1 MEFND
6 VILHESG
13 EILDVPRRL
22 REALSWEISSELVRR
37 HPEELML
44 AELQPGGGQYDCMTI
59 VSLHGEEMSFMN
71 RISKGHIN
79 VALRHTLDDRPNWT
93 QVLLADDRRTVVEL
107 IESDMGLLAPR
118 ETPLTTSR
126 SIGYRVIAEMILQK
140 ALSKN
145 SLFASHGW
153 YDGEMHELN
162 AKMTYFEAVPMA
174 HEALRASKAGE
185 LFKSPAANFWFVF
198 ELEPSKQHT
207 HFLEFDANSKP
218 PLFAVDCYK
227 GMLHGPRLSIDLMA
241 EYKANDRNLEKL
253 IRAIYIDLDKVQ
265 GR

>member
-1 MEFND
+1 MEFQD
-6 VILHESG
+6 SVLHECG
-13 EILDVPRRL
+13 ELLDVPRSL
-22 REALSWEISSELVRR
+22 KESLSWEISSQLVRR

-59 VSLHGEEMSFMN
+59 VSLRGEEMSFMN

-79 VALRHTLDDRPNWT
+79 VALRDTLDDRPNWT

-107 IESDMGLLAPR
+107 IERHMGLVAPQ

-153 YDGEMHELN
+153 YDGEMYELN
-162 AKMTYFEAVPMA
+162 AKIKFFEAIPLA
-174 HEALRASKAGE
+174 HEALRASKAGK

-198 ELEPSKQHT
+198 ELEPGKQGT
-207 HFLEFDANSKP
+207 HFLDFDPQTNP
-218 PLFAVDCYK
+218 PLFAMDCYN
-227 GMLHGPRLSIDLMA
+227 GVLYGPRFSIDLMA
-241 EYKANDRNLEKL
+241 EYKANDRKLEKL
-253 IRAIYIDLDKVQ
+253 IRVIYINLDKI
-265 GR
+265 

>member
-1 MEFND
+1 MKFND
-6 VILHESG
+6 AILHESG
-13 EILDVPRRL
+13 ERLDVPRRL

-107 IESDMGLLAPR
+107 IERDMGLVAPR
-118 ETPLTTSR
+118 ETPLTTGR

-153 YDGEMHELN
+153 YDGEIHELN
-162 AKMTYFEAVPMA
+162 AKMSFFKAIPPA
-174 HEALRASKAGE
+174 HEALIASMGAE
-185 LFKSPAANFWFVF
+185 LFRSSAANFWFVF
-198 ELEPSKQHT
+198 ELEPGKQDT
-207 HFLEFDANSKP
+207 HFLEFDPVANP
-218 PLFAVDCYK
+218 PLFAVDCYQGK
-227 GMLHGPRLSIDLMA
+227 LYGPRVSIDLMN
-241 EYKANDRNLEKL
+241 EYKVNERNLDKL
-253 IRAIYIDLDKVQ
+253 VRAIYRFIDGD
-265 GR
+265 